1 MKILDCES
9 IESTYE
15 SLETI
20 LGVKKSGICQL
31 FDSIKVYEEMRESNS
46 DFLLSRIQEKTNCKT
61 HFDKTCWF
69 HATRTW
75 QDNEYDEGLLPSDQA
90 APKIADF
97 LCKLVNKPLNIQVHK
112 DKMHEEGL
120 GPLGFLIREIAFVRN
135 TSFTDFFKSPE
146 IVVDNDLEE
155 LYKANTVKCIIKF
168 VDQQTT
174 REASSKAL
182 LYAYHKHCGRPLDDP
197 LDSLT
202 HPFNGKGTPVPKENI
217 CRIEFIENPLKFS

>member
-9 IESTYE
+9 IESTYK

-75 QDNEYDEGLLPSDQA
+75 QDNEYDEGLLPSYQA

-97 LCKLVNKPLNIQVHK
+97 LCKLAIQVHK
-112 DKMHEEGL
+112 DKINKENF
-120 GPLGFLIREIAFVRN
+120 GPFGFLIREIAFVRN
-135 TSFTDFFKSPE
+135 ISFTDFFQSPE

-155 LYKANTVKCIIKF
+155 LYKANTVKCIVKF
-168 VDQQTT
+168 VDQQTP
-174 REASSKAL
+174 REALSTAL

-217 CRIEFIENPLKFS
+217 CRIEFIENPLRFS